1 MRGIYL
7 TTAANDHDL
16 VRGFKRDHPGL
27 SLAIPIQHGDFQIDS
42 ADGWHPEGGPL
53 KFCGDRKKVPDLLA
67 CIDDGRHLNQVR
79 SAYEAGFSRQAL
91 IVEGTLREGPDGTV
105 KQRKGARETETT
117 YKRLKAYLYQIHY
130 MMNVQ
135 VIFTR
140 NLKETIGEIYHLW
153 DMFQTPPDDHDS
165 LKKFYVPPMS
175 PVTLRPS
182 LMRRMA
188 KELNYIEWERS
199 LVVEQCFETVQE
211 MVNASKEDWKALPG
225 FGDVIAHSAVTE
237 LQT

>member
-7 TTAANDHDL
+7 TTAANDRDL
-16 VRGFKRDHPGL
+16 VRGFKRDYPGI
-27 SLAIPIQHGDFQIDS
+27 SLPIPIQHGDFQIDS
-42 ADGWHPEGGPL
+42 EEGWHPEGGPL
-53 KFCGDRKKVPDLLA
+53 RFCGDRKKVPDLLA

-79 SAYEAGFSRQAL
+79 NAYAAGFTRQAL
-91 IVEGTLREGPDGTV
+91 IIEGSIREGPDGHV

-140 NLKETIGEIYHLW
+140 NLKETIREIYYLW
-153 DMFQTPPDDHDS
+153 DMFHTAPDDHDS
-165 LKKFYVPPMS
+165 LRKFYVPPMS
-175 PVTLRPS
+175 PVMLRPS
-182 LMRRMA
+182 LIRRMA

-199 LVVEQCFETVQE
+199 LAVEQTFGTVQE
-211 MVNASKEDWKALPG
+211 MGNASKEDWKNIFG
-225 FGDVIAHSAVTE
+225 FGEVIAHSAVTE